1 LNGIPAFRVRE
12 RNVMKIAIVYRIPAV
27 ASEVATDVA

>member
-1 LNGIPAFRVRE
+1 MTPGVPTERE
-12 RNVMKIAIVYRIPAV
+12 QNVKYIAIVYRVPAA